1 LRRVEERWE
10 EGKRVEL
17 RCEEKNM
24 ELRKVVKRVAKGCE
38 KLKFLKKKL

>member
-17 RCEEKNM
+17 RCEEKKYGV
-24 ELRKVVKRVAKGCE
+24 EESR
-38 KLKFLKKKL
+38 